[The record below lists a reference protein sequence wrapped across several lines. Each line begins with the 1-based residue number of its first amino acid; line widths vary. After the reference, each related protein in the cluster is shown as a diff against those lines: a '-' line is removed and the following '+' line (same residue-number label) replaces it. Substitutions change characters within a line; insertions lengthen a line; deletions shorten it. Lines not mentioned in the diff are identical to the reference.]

1 MEFFKI
7 QENNKNYENFKN
19 DFHEN
24 YKNKSFEIC
33 IEEQKTFTIR
43 PTKINISNSRTYFN
57 FWDLIKIHEI
67 CENVR
72 KLLEYVNFQKLFSS
86 KLQKLKLW
94 GMHGGTKNKITSH
107 T

>member
-19 DFHEN
+19 DFQEN
-24 YKNKSFEIC
+24 FKNKSFEIC
-33 IEEQKTFTIR
+33 IEEQKTFVIR
-43 PTKINISNSRTYFN
+43 PPKINISNSRTDFN

-72 KLLEYVNFQKLFSS
+72 KLLEYVIFQKLFSS
-86 KLQKLKLW
+86 KLQK
-94 GMHGGTKNKITSH
+94 
-107 T
+107 

>member
-1 MEFFKI
+1 MKFLKI
-7 QENNKNYENFKN
+7 LKIIKNQENFKI
-19 DFHEN
+19 DFQEN
-24 YKNKSFEIC
+24 FKNKSFEIC

-43 PTKINISNSRTYFN
+43 PPKINISNSRHDFN
-57 FWDLIKIHEI
+57 FWDLIKIQEI
-67 CENVR
+67 RENVR